1 MSRKLFQ
8 FSTASF
14 SLNWAWIGLN
24 LSDENAS
31 LKEMLWMQTNY
42 FRSYI
47 TRAEK
52 KISLFT
58 LMREIYRVLCFPRRR
73 LQIDSAEKWGDK
85 NILIVGYH
93 KGK

>member
-1 MSRKLFQ
+1 
-8 FSTASF
+8 
-14 SLNWAWIGLN
+14 
-24 LSDENAS
+24 
-31 LKEMLWMQTNY
+31 MQTNY

-85 NILIVGYH
+85 NILIVGYR

>member
-1 MSRKLFQ
+1 MRP
-8 FSTASF
+8 
-14 SLNWAWIGLN
+14 
-24 LSDENAS
+24 
-31 LKEMLWMQTNY
+31 
-42 FRSYI
+42 
-47 TRAEK
+47 EK

>member
-1 MSRKLFQ
+1 
-8 FSTASF
+8 
-14 SLNWAWIGLN
+14 
-24 LSDENAS
+24 
-31 LKEMLWMQTNY
+31 MQKNY